1 MDELKKIYEIWNEEQ
16 DKYSVLKDEWGKL
29 LETLYEYCAEKERET
44 IMSIVLEYGVKIEQ
58 HAFIEGFKKAFRLLL
73 DILKN

>member
-1 MDELKKIYEIWNEEQ
+1 MKELEKIYEVWDEEQ

-29 LETLYEYCAEKERET
+29 LGVLYKHCPEEDRET

-58 HAFIEGFKKAFRLLL
+58 YAFIGGFKKAFRLFL
-73 DILKN
+73 DIVKN

>member
-1 MDELKKIYEIWNEEQ
+1 MKELEKIYEVWDEEQ

-44 IMSIVLEYGVKIEQ
+44 IMSIVLEYGVKIERY
-58 HAFIEGFKKAFRLLL
+58 AFIEGYKKAFRLFL
-73 DILKN
+73 DIMKN

>member
-1 MDELKKIYEIWNEEQ
+1 MKELEKIYEVWDEEQ

-29 LETLYEYCAEKERET
+29 LGVLYEHCADEDRET
-44 IMSIVLEYGVKIEQ
+44 IMSIVLEYGVKIEKY
-58 HAFIEGFKKAFRLLL
+58 AFIEGFKKAFHLFL

>member
-1 MDELKKIYEIWNEEQ
+1 MSEIKKIYEIWDEEQ
-16 DKYSVLKDEWGKL
+16 DTYSVLKGEWGKL
-29 LETLYEYCAEKERET
+29 LDVLYEHCSEEDRET

-58 HAFIEGFKKAFRLLL
+58 HAFIGGFKKAFRLIL